1 MIIPVANRLNGVKEY
16 YFVRKLEEIAR
27 LNKEGKKI
35 ISFGIGSPDLPP
47 SEASVDA
54 LVETARASTSHG
66 YQPYRGV
73 PELRASIAKFY
84 LGTYGVTVDS
94 NTEVL
99 PLMGSKEGI
108 LHLSMAFLN
117 PGDEVLVPNPG
128 YPTYSSN
135 SNIIGAHIRYYNLS
149 EAHNWHA
156 DIQSLEQEDLSKV
169 KIMWV
174 NYPHMPT
181 GAEADPVQLQE
192 LVSFAKRKEIL
203 LAFDNPYSLVL
214 NKKKPFS
221 ILSLE
226 GAKDVAIELNSLSKS
241 HNMAGWRIGMMLG
254 KKEYL
259 DAVLT
264 VKSNMDSG
272 MFLGLQ
278 KAAIKALANTDEW
291 HVLRNNEYAERRV
304 LIEEILRLLDFE
316 FDEKQVG
323 LFLWAKPRNPQTIPD
338 IPAFVDRLLYEASI
352 FFTPGEI
359 FGSNGKGYMRASLC
373 ASKSNIEE
381 ALERIKKW
389 KTVNKENISI

>member
-16 YFVRKLEEIAR
+16 YFVKKLEEIAR
-27 LNKEGKKI
+27 LNKEGKKV

-47 SEASVDA
+47 SEASIQA
-54 LVETARASTSHG
+54 LFETAKTPNAHG
-66 YQPYRGV
+66 YQPYRGI
-73 PELRASIAKFY
+73 PELREAIAKFY
-84 LGTYGVTVDS
+84 KETYGVLVDS

-108 LHLSMAFLN
+108 LHLTMAFLN

-135 SNIIGAHIRYYNLS
+135 ANIVGAKIRYYNLS
-149 EAHNWHA
+149 EQHNWHA
-156 DIQSLEQEDLSKV
+156 DLEKLAQEDLSKV

-181 GAEADPVQLQE
+181 GAEADPAKLLD
-192 LVSFAKRKEIL
+192 LVRFAKQHHIL

-214 NKKKPFS
+214 NKQKPFS
-221 ILSLE
+221 LLSIE
-226 GAKDVAIELNSLSKS
+226 GAMDVAVELNSLSKS

-264 VKSNMDSG
+264 VKSNIDSG

-278 KAAIKALANTDEW
+278 KAAIKAFDNSAAW
-291 HVLRNNEYAERRV
+291 HAERNGEYAERRKI
-304 LIEEILRLLDFE
+304 IEEILILLGFE
-316 FDEKQVG
+316 FDPKQVG
-323 LFLWAKPRNPQTIPD
+323 LFLWAKPKDSKAIAD
-338 IPAFVDRLLYEASI
+338 IPAFVDTLLHEASV
-352 FFTPGEI
+352 FFTPGEV
-359 FGSNGKGYMRASLC
+359 FGSNGQGYMRASLC
-373 ASKSNIEE
+373 VSKAQCKE
-381 ALERIKKW
+381 ALERIKRW
-389 KTVNKENISI
+389 KGIV

>member
-54 LVETARASTSHG
+54 LVEAARGSSSHG

-73 PELRASIAKFY
+73 PELRESIAQFY
-84 LGTYGVTVDS
+84 DRTYDVTVDA

-135 SNIIGAHIRYYNLS
+135 ANIVGATIRYYDLS

-156 DIQSLEQEDLSKV
+156 DIQSLEKEDLSKV

-192 LVSFAKRKEIL
+192 LVKFAQRKKIL

-221 ILSLE
+221 ILSLD
-226 GAKDVAIELNSLSKS
+226 GAKEVAVELNSLSKS
-241 HNMAGWRIGMMLG
+241 HNMAGWRIGMILG

-264 VKSNMDSG
+264 VKSNIDSG

-278 KAAIKALANTDEW
+278 KAAIKAFDNTEEW
-291 HVLRNNEYAERRV
+291 HAKRNGEYAERRV

-323 LFLWAKPRNPQTIPD
+323 LFLWAKPKNPQAISD
-338 IPAFVDRLLYEASI
+338 IPAFVDRLLYEASV

-373 ASKSNIEE
+373 VAKPNIQE

-389 KTVNKENISI
+389 KATNKENVAV

>member
-16 YFVRKLEEIAR
+16 YFVKKLEEIAR

-47 SEASVDA
+47 SEATIQA
-54 LVETARASTSHG
+54 LFETAKAPNTHG

-73 PELRASIAKFY
+73 PELREAIAAFY
-84 LGTYGVTVDS
+84 KNIYEVTLDG
-94 NTEVL
+94 NTQVL

-128 YPTYSSN
+128 YPTYSSL
-135 SNIIGAHIRYYNLS
+135 SNLVGATIRYYALS
-149 EAHNWHA
+149 EQHNWHA
-156 DIQSLEQEDLSKV
+156 DIESLEKEDLSKV

-181 GAEADPVQLQE
+181 GAEADPEKLLD
-192 LVSFAKRKEIL
+192 LVKFAKRNNIL

-226 GAKDVAIELNSLSKS
+226 GAFEVAVELNSLSKS

-264 VKSNMDSG
+264 VKSNIDSG

-278 KAAIKALANTDEW
+278 KAAIKAFENSEEW
-291 HVLRNNEYAERRV
+291 HTKRNGEYAERRKI
-304 LIEEILRLLDFE
+304 IEEILTLLGFE
-316 FDEKQVG
+316 FDPKQVG
-323 LFLWAKPRNPQTIPD
+323 LFLWAKPTDKTVAED
-338 IPAFVDRLLYEASI
+338 IPAFVDKLLYEASV

-359 FGSNGKGYMRASLC
+359 FGTSGKGYMRASLC
-373 ASKSNIEE
+373 ASREHCTE
-381 ALERIKKW
+381 ALGRIKKW
-389 KTVNKENISI
+389 KGIQS

>member
-16 YFVRKLEEIAR
+16 YFVKKLEEIAR
-27 LNKEGKKI
+27 LNKEGKKV

-47 SEASVDA
+47 SEASIQA
-54 LVETARASTSHG
+54 LFDTAKTSNAHG

-73 PELRASIAKFY
+73 PELRAAIARFY
-84 LGTYGVTVDS
+84 DHTYGVRLDS

-135 SNIIGAHIRYYNLS
+135 ANIVGAKIRYYNLS
-149 EAHNWHA
+149 EQHNWHA
-156 DIQSLEQEDLSKV
+156 DIEGLEKEDLSNV

-181 GAEADPVQLQE
+181 GAEADPVKLQD
-192 LVSFAKRKEIL
+192 LVHFAKRNKIL

-221 ILSLE
+221 FLSLD
-226 GAKDVAIELNSLSKS
+226 GAMDVAVELNSLSKS

-264 VKSNMDSG
+264 VKSNIDSG

-278 KAAIKALANTDEW
+278 KAAIKAFENSEAW
-291 HVLRNNEYAERRV
+291 HAQRNAGYAERRKI
-304 LIEEILRLLDFE
+304 IEEILTLLGFE
-316 FDEKQVG
+316 FDPKQVG
-323 LFLWAKPRNPQTIPD
+323 LFLWAKPKDSSAIPD
-338 IPAFVDRLLYEASI
+338 IPAFVDKLLYEASV

-359 FGSNGKGYMRASLC
+359 FGSNGQGYMRASLC
-373 ASKSNIEE
+373 VSKAQCQE
-381 ALERIKKW
+381 ALDRIKKW
-389 KTVNKENISI
+389 KKIY

>member
-16 YFVRKLEEIAR
+16 YFVKKLEEIAR

-47 SEASVDA
+47 SEASVQA
-54 LVETARASTSHG
+54 LFDTAKASNAHG

-73 PELRASIAKFY
+73 PELRESIAKFY
-84 LGTYGVTVDS
+84 AQTYGVTVDA
-94 NTEVL
+94 NTQVL

-135 SNIIGAHIRYYNLS
+135 ANIVGAKIRYYNLS
-149 EAHNWHA
+149 EQHHWHA
-156 DIQSLEQEDLSKV
+156 DLQELEKEDLAKV

-181 GAEADPVQLQE
+181 GAEADPARLQE
-192 LVSFAKRKEIL
+192 LVHFAKRHQIL

-214 NKKKPFS
+214 NKNKPFS

-226 GAKDVAIELNSLSKS
+226 GAMDVAVELNSLSKS

-264 VKSNMDSG
+264 VKSNIDSG

-278 KAAIKALANTDEW
+278 KAAIKAFENSAAW
-291 HVLRNNEYAERRV
+291 HAARNAEYAERRKM
-304 LIEEILRLLDFE
+304 IEEILTMLGFE
-316 FDEKQVG
+316 FDPKQVG
-323 LFLWAKPRNPQTIPD
+323 LFLWAKPKDTQLISD
-338 IPAFVDRLLYEASI
+338 IPAFVDKLLYEASV

-359 FGSNGKGYMRASLC
+359 FGSKGQGYMRASLC
-373 ASKSNIEE
+373 VSKEQCQE
-381 ALERIKKW
+381 ALDRIKRW
-389 KTVNKENISI
+389 AAVVS

>member
-16 YFVRKLEEIAR
+16 YFVKKLEEIAR

-47 SEASVDA
+47 SQASVDA
-54 LVETARASTSHG
+54 LMETAKSPASHG
-66 YQPYRGV
+66 YQPYRGI
-73 PELRASIAKFY
+73 PELREAISKFY
-84 LGTYGVTVDS
+84 GQTYQVILDPNS
-94 NTEVL
+94 QVL

-108 LHLSMAFLN
+108 LHLCMAFLN

-135 SNIIGAHIRYYNLS
+135 ANLVGANIRYYNLS

-156 DIQSLEQEDLSKV
+156 DTESLEKEDLSKV

-181 GAEADPVQLQE
+181 GAEADPERLQL
-192 LVSFAKRKEIL
+192 LVDFAKRKHIL
-203 LAFDNPYSLVL
+203 LVFDNPYSLVL

-226 GAKDVAIELNSLSKS
+226 GAMDVAVELNSLSKS
-241 HNMAGWRIGMMLG
+241 HNMAGWRIGMLLG

-259 DAVLT
+259 DAAIT

-278 KAAIKALANTDEW
+278 KAAIKAFDNTEEW
-291 HVLRNNEYAERRV
+291 HTKRNGEYAERRV
-304 LIEEILRLLDFE
+304 LIEEILTLLGFE

-323 LFLWAKPRNPQTIPD
+323 LFLWAKPKNPQMIPD
-338 IPAFVDRLLYEASI
+338 IPAFVDQLLYEASV

-373 ASKSNIEE
+373 VSKPNIIE

-389 KTVNKENISI
+389 KAAN

>member
-27 LNKEGKKI
+27 LNKEGKKV

-47 SEASVDA
+47 SEASVQA
-54 LVETARASTSHG
+54 LIETAKAPSSHG

-73 PELRASIAKFY
+73 PELRESIAKFY
-84 LGTYGVTVDS
+84 SRTYGVSIDPAV
-94 NTEVL
+94 EVL

-117 PGDEVLVPNPG
+117 PGDEVLIPNPG

-135 SNIIGAHIRYYNLS
+135 SNIVGASIRYYNLS

-156 DIQSLEQEDLSKV
+156 DLESLEKEDLSNV

-181 GAEADPVQLQE
+181 GSEADPVRLQE
-192 LVSFAKRKEIL
+192 LVYFAKRKKIL

-221 ILSLE
+221 ILSLD
-226 GAKDVAIELNSLSKS
+226 GAMEVAVELNSLSKS
-241 HNMAGWRIGMMLG
+241 HNMAGWRIGMILG

-259 DAVLT
+259 NAVLT
-264 VKSNMDSG
+264 VKSNTDSG

-278 KAAIKALANTDEW
+278 QAAIKAFENTEEW
-291 HVLRNNEYAERRV
+291 HTTRNAEYAERRV

-323 LFLWAKPRNPQTIPD
+323 LFLWAKPKYPQLLSD
-338 IPAFVDRLLYEASI
+338 IPAFVDRLLYEASV

-373 ASKSNIEE
+373 VAKPNIEE

-389 KTVNKENISI
+389 KAANKENVTV